1 MTERIRTFKEWIL
14 KFVLNSVSQAPLF
27 NLRIK
32 KQTKLI
38 RFIFNERKF
47 FVFTISHECQVSGPL
62 ELESRDS

>member
-14 KFVLNSVSQAPLF
+14 KFVLNSVSQAPLL

-32 KQTKLI
+32 KTNKINRVQ
-38 RFIFNERKF
+38 FNERKF

-62 ELESRDS
+62 ELEKRDS